1 MLFAYEYVKP
11 KPIEL
16 LVNVNLKKGILQNL
30 YTCLSI
36 KILIMLA
43 QLLQISFNPEAWGV
57 WVPLATGLGIG
68 LVYALISA
76 ARKSR

>member
-1 MLFAYEYVKP
+1 M
-11 KPIEL
+11 
-16 LVNVNLKKGILQNL
+16 
-30 YTCLSI
+30 
-36 KILIMLA
+36 MLA
-43 QLLQISFNPEAWGV
+43 SLLQISFNPEAWGV